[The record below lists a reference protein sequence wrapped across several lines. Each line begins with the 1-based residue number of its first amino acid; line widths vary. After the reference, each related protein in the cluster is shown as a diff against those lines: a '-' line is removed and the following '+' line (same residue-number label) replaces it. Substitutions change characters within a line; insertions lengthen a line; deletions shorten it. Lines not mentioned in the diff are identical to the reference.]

1 MMTSVSQNWL
11 NWVVLLST
19 FLLFKGILER
29 WYRGMRKDQDRVHG
43 FFERQT
49 DALERFSQTI
59 LTNQATILEAIK
71 DTRRAND
78 DIVINAIR
86 EMGTS
91 SNDSTGRILLKLGD
105 REEKTILAIE
115 ALARA
120 IRDDLATLRAP
131 PPISGTGSAVRDSAK
146 GPP

>member
-1 MMTSVSQNWL
+1 MSSVSQNWP

-19 FLLFKGILER
+19 VLLFKGILER

-59 LTNQATILEAIK
+59 LTNQALIMETIK

-78 DIVINAIR
+78 DIVIHAIR
-86 EMGTS
+86 DMGTS
-91 SNDSTGRILLKLGD
+91 SNDSTGRILLKLGE

-115 ALARA
+115 DLARS

-131 PPISGTGSAVRDSAK
+131 PPIGGTGSQVKDSTK